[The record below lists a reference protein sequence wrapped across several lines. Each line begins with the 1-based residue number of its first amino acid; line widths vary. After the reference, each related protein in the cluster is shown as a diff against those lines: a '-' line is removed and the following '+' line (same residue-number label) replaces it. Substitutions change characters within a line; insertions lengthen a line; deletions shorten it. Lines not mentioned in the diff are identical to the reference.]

1 MIGDGALKNALVLDD
16 DRVVAETLGMILTG
30 SGYEVR
36 VEYTAEAAIDLLAR
50 WSPDVAIID
59 ILLPGM
65 NGVDFSISLQAA
77 CPGCHVLLFTAFP
90 GVLGILDAARLKG
103 HEFEILEKPVPPP
116 QILSRLA
123 DLLAGGG
130 RTPTAAR
137 PV

>member
-1 MIGDGALKNALVLDD
+1 MGGDGALKNALVLDD
-16 DRVVAETLGMILTG
+16 DRVVAETLGMILTS

-36 VEYTAEAAIDLLAR
+36 VAYSAEAAGDLLAR
-50 WSPDVAIID
+50 WTPDIAIID

-65 NGVDFSISLQAA
+65 NGVEFSISLQTA

-116 QILSRLA
+116 QILSRVA
-123 DLLAGGG
+123 DLLAGGVH
-130 RTPTAAR
+130 TAAR
-137 PV
+137 ARPV